1 MQYAVRHITEFH
13 YVEPVRESVM
23 EVRLQPRTDAH
34 QTCYTFELGVQPSA
48 RVNEYED
55 SLGNVVHYF
64 DIPAR
69 HEALRLESR
78 ALVDVVKRESPPDTL
93 SPDAWQQ
100 LDATVDDGDFW
111 EMLLPSRFARS
122 TEILEE
128 VTRQMNMTRRDDPMT
143 VLRELNYRIYSD
155 FSYEPL
161 TTHANSPIDDA
172 LTNRA
177 GVCQDFAHI
186 FIAIARKLRVPCR
199 YVSGYLFHRSEDHD
213 RSAQDSSH
221 AWAEAFLPDLDWI
234 GFDPT
239 NNLVAGERHITV
251 ALGRDYAD
259 VPPTRGVFKGVGASE
274 LRVGVQV
281 TPARQAPPPDSDLK
295 LERMAQNLTAE
306 EREAIVRMHANKSTR
321 DQQQQQ
327 QQQQQQ

>member
-1 MQYAVRHITEFH
+1 MQYAVRHITEFR

-23 EVRLQPRTDAH
+23 EVRLHPRTDNH
-34 QTCYTFELGVQPSA
+34 QTCFMFELGVQPSA
-48 RVNEYED
+48 RVNEYRD
-55 SLGNVVHYF
+55 ALGNVVHYF

-69 HEALRLESR
+69 HDALRLESR
-78 ALVDVVKRESPPDTL
+78 ALVDVGERLSPPDKL
-93 SPDAWQQ
+93 GSDAWGQ
-100 LDATVDDGDFW
+100 LEEDVESGDFW

-122 TEILEE
+122 SETLET
-128 VTRQMNMTRRDDPMT
+128 VAGQMNMTRRDDPLT

-161 TTHANSPIDDA
+161 TTHANSPIEDA
-172 LTNRA
+172 LKNRA

-186 FIAIARKLRVPCR
+186 FIAIARRLRIPCR
-199 YVSGYLFHRSEDHD
+199 YVSGYLFHRREDPD

-221 AWAEAFLPDLDWI
+221 AWAEAYLPEIGWV

-259 VPPTRGVFKGVGASE
+259 VPPTRGVFKGNAAGE

-281 TPARQAPPPDSDLK
+281 TPAKQSPLPDAELK
-295 LERMAQNLTAE
+295 LEKMAQNLTAE
-306 EREAIVRMHANKSTR
+306 EREAINRMHEGKSVQ
-321 DQQQQQ
+321 DQHHQQQQ
-327 QQQQQQ
+327 